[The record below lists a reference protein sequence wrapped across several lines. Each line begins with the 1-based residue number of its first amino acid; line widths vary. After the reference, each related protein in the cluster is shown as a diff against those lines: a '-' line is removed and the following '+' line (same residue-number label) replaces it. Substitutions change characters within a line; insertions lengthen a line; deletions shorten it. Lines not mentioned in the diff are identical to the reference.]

1 MKDEIIEQVWRAKDA
16 IGKKYNYDVR
26 KLAENLRK
34 RERASGAVI
43 VNLRQGL
50 SSKPAGLVAEEP
62 AEYKTKKMENG
73 RH

>member
-34 RERASGAVI
+34 RERTSGAVI
-43 VNLRQGL
+43 VNLRQEL
-50 SSKPAGLVAEEP
+50 SAKPAGCVAEEP
-62 AEYKTKKMENG
+62 AEYKTKKG
-73 RH
+73 